1 MNHLPPSLLGAKEQS
16 QTQQNGRNWPTML
29 SLGGGGG
36 APPTGPIGGAP
47 PQGGGGGG
55 GPPYNGLYGRLHLKG
70 VPFSDLEYVEG

>member
-1 MNHLPPSLLGAKEQS
+1 MDFIYYPTVREMNHLPPSLLGAKEQS

-29 SLGGGGG
+29 SLGR
-36 APPTGPIGGAP
+36 
-47 PQGGGGGG
+47 G

>member
-29 SLGGGGG
+29 SLGGGG
-36 APPTGPIGGAP
+36 
-47 PQGGGGGG
+47 
-55 GPPYNGLYGRLHLKG
+55 PPYNGLYGRLHLKG